1 MKTDNLPNSYKIPK
15 KLIIG
20 TNSLENVTA
29 IISFNTYIPIL
40 IGDGDTPK
48 IWLNIP
54 VNKEGTEWYPL
65 IKDNF
70 STNKNVIVSKNKN
83 IVKVTTP
90 DGVVIECE
98 KKENGEV
105 VVNQLNL
112 KPFGLNIEANLNE
125 FKAMNGSYR
134 GNRFSNLGVM
144 IGIGG

>member
-29 IISFNTYIPIL
+29 IMSFNTYIPIL

-98 KKENGEV
+98 KKENGEII
-105 VVNQLNL
+105 VNQLNL

-125 FKAMNGSYR
+125 FKAMNNSYR